1 MLSESDYKSIIAE
14 VLFNSDVI
22 SKEIYLKCSKP
33 KYIQNLPGDLRSH
46 DPDLLYERLNA
57 IDDELTRRE
66 DILKKAEYRIG
77 VKTRDSE
84 RLSKRVE
91 KNIASADKSVD
102 SINGESNKIVKN
114 IDKVG
119 DKINKIDDSEV
130 KDNLNNAL
138 DKLKK
143 AHNAFFEMDLTGDNI
158 KQYKKAFEDYSKEA
172 DNFNTMVKDAFNDG
186 YFNKTDL
193 KNSDINANLKRID
206 KGINNFEKCGKNV
219 ASDVQKISDNQKD
232 IDYIVKE
239 SDSVSKS
246 IDILLDEFA
255 KTNNAYM
262 DSSNAPEK
270 VSTPNPQLILNI
282 GAKEGDNF
290 TLLPDNYAS
299 YMI

>member
-1 MLSESDYKSIIAE
+1 MLSESDYKNIIAE
-14 VLFNSDVI
+14 VLFNTDLI
-22 SKEIYLKCSKP
+22 SKEIYLKCSTP
-33 KYIQNLPGDLRSH
+33 KYIQDLPGDLRSH

-91 KNIASADKSVD
+91 KNIASADKSID
-102 SINGESNKIVKN
+102 SINGESDKIVKN

-143 AHNAFFEMDLTGDNI
+143 AHNSFFEMDLTGDNI
-158 KQYKKAFEDYSKEA
+158 KQYKKAFEDYSKMAKNFA
-172 DNFNTMVKDAFNDG
+172 DSVKDASS

-206 KGINNFEKCGKNV
+206 KGINNFEKSGKNV
-219 ASDVQKISDNQKD
+219 TSDVQKISDNQKD

-262 DSSNAPEK
+262 DNSNAPEK
-270 VSTPNPQLILNI
+270 VSTPNPQTILNI